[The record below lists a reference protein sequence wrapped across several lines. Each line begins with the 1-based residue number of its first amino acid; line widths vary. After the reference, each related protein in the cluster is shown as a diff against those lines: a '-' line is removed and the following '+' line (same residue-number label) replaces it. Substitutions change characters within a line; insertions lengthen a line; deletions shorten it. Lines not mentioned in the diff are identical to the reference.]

1 MIEIAQREGDKATE
15 EIAKLM
21 LTIKSVAKERNKADF
36 GKKFMDTSSD
46 IIKRLTIAKWC
57 FRRCFR
63 WCY

>member
-1 MIEIAQREGDKATE
+1 MIEIAQEGDKATE

-46 IIKRLTIAKWC
+46 IIKAYNR
-57 FRRCFR
+57 
-63 WCY
+63 